1 MVMLDTATAVT
12 TLRLM
17 NDLRVML
24 LDMGSLFIFSIGC
37 STYDL
42 RGSQEIDILG
52 RGDIPTNQT
61 TQERNPAWFEG

>member
-1 MVMLDTATAVT
+1 MLDTATAVT

-17 NDLRVML
+17 NDLRVIL

-37 STYDL
+37 LTNNL

-52 RGDIPTNQT
+52 RRYSYKSNHAGQKSCMV
-61 TQERNPAWFEG
+61 